1 MYLKVFAGWIGLG
14 VLALPALAVDAD
26 MVVDRLVGEFT
37 APAEGDGGAQQAVHA
52 EIRVGDLDGRVIFMQ
67 WRGEAEGDEP
77 GELTRQRLWS
87 VVEDE
92 DEDGVVMRFFT
103 FRDHAPFV
111 DLHQR
116 PLVAMALSRDDL
128 RAYPDA
134 CAIRLREVDGRLTGS
149 VAASDC
155 HLETDAHGRELSLEY
170 GLTLDAGGFEFH
182 EGGYLADGSL
192 AFRLPESGA
201 YHFRRR

>member
-1 MYLKVFAGWIGLG
+1 MNLKVFVGWIGLC

-52 EIRVGDLDGRVIFMQ
+52 EIRVGNLDGRVIFMQ
-67 WRGEAEGDEP
+67 WRAEAEGDEP

-92 DEDGVVMRFFT
+92 DGVVMRFFT
-103 FRDHAPFV
+103 FRDHTPFV

-134 CAIRLREVDGRLTGS
+134 CAIRLREVDGRLAGS
-149 VAASDC
+149 VSATDC
-155 HLETDAHGRELSLEY
+155 RLETDAHGHELSLEY
-170 GLTLDAGGFEFH
+170 GLALDVDGFEFH
-182 EGGYLADGSL
+182 EGGFLADGSP

-201 YHFRRR
+201 FHFRRR